1 MAFTQAQLQTEID
14 NDTALGNCVR
24 ITRFDATSSASY
36 TDVGIQNL
44 NKDSSVKTG
53 MVQIAQSNTAAQAL
67 TALKA
72 GLTR

>member
-14 NDTALGNCVR
+14 SDTTLGSCVR
-24 ITRFDATSSASY
+24 IIKFDAAGASA

-44 NKDSSVKTG
+44 NTTSRKTG
-53 MVQIAQSNTAAQAL
+53 MVQIAQTNTAAQAL

-72 GLTR
+72 GLSA